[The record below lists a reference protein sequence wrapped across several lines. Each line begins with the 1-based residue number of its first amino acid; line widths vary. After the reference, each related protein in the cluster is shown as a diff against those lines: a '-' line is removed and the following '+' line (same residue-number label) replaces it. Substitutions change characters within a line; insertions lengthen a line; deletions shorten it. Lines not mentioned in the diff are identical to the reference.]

1 MQKIIGIKSVDFK
14 VVARGHGAVNW
25 NGPTE
30 LVINIAGKSKSIHNH
45 SMPKLRGY
53 TNIIGYWDDGNPKYK
68 DPQNINFKETPLYI
82 STNCIKHHLFRDEFV
97 DLQSPEIVQNM
108 DKLLCSLTGLI
119 RGYVIPKTENKRT
132 SSLLLTDFQDQL
144 GNGNYE
150 QMGRSGSKE
159 KEKTKS
165 GTEKSTSMFSKTTFG
180 DTEYIGYG
188 SISIEQLQFIS
199 LSEDYSRCAMR
210 IDKNE
215 DGVRLA
221 EKLTD
226 FIKSISNVGEPKAVY
241 DKNYVRRGSIFDKGE
256 AGILL
261 NSSAVNILVDEILEM
276 IKRLSIKQAKGFMF
290 VDEILVDYND
300 GVVGKDMMRI
310 KHTPSNISESKNG
323 EYAVYFEGK

>member
-1 MQKIIGIKSVDFK
+1 MQKITGIKSVDFK
-14 VVARGHGAVNW
+14 AVARGHGAVNW

-30 LVINIAGKSKSIHNH
+30 LVIDIEGKSKSINNH

-53 TNIIGYWDDGNPKYK
+53 TNIKGYWDDGNPKYK
-68 DPQNINFKETPLYI
+68 EPQNINFKETPLYI
-82 STNCIKHHLFRDEFV
+82 SANCIKHHLFREEFV

-132 SSLLLTDFQDQL
+132 SPLLLTDFQDQL

-215 DGVRLA
+215 DGVKLA
-221 EKLTD
+221 EQLTH
-226 FIKSISNVGEPKAVY
+226 FIKSIDSIVDAKAVY
-241 DKNYVRRGSIFDKGE
+241 HKNYVRRGSIFNKGE

-261 NSSAVNILVDEILEM
+261 NSAAVGVLINETLEIL
-276 IKRLSIKQAKGFMF
+276 KRLSIRQAKGFMF
-290 VDEILVDYND
+290 VEEIMVDYND
-300 GVVGKDMMRI
+300 GMVGRDMMRI
-310 KHTPSNISESKNG
+310 KHSPSNISEAKNG
-323 EYAVYFEGK
+323 EYAVYFEGI